1 MRSTAQSI
9 ARELALGLLTQQ
21 WQPRQLSPSRINGA
35 DELLQACLEEAIA
48 LREAG
53 QAQLSLELLQ
63 AAEQA
68 GLNSPWLLDNQA
80 RALVELEQRQAACE
94 LWSRLLEHSDR
105 TAAELAQTM
114 VELQEAS
121 LLNALGSVCAREG
134 WVPRHLN
141 DPQEGS
147 LIERALKEII
157 TSRDCAAAQLSL
169 DLAQATLEQ
178 GWSNPWLLDNQA
190 RALVHLQREAEA
202 LAIWEDLQHHS
213 DATLAAAATE
223 MVQLYAAR
231 VAERDLEQRCQQL
244 IAQGDRQ
251 QAETLLLQALSK
263 APTAPGLREL
273 LARLLRSGGENDLIS
288 QELGQREA
296 DLAVHERLLDA
307 LEEQLSVLQR

>member
-1 MRSTAQSI
+1 MSSTAQSI

-35 DELLQACLEEAIA
+35 DELLQACLGEAIA

-80 RALVELEQRQAACE
+80 RALVELEQRQAAYE

-105 TAAELAQTM
+105 TAAELAQSM
-114 VELQEAS
+114 VELQETN
-121 LLNALGSVCAREG
+121 LLNTLGSMCAHEG

-147 LIERALKEII
+147 LIERVLKEII
-157 TSRDCAAAQLSL
+157 TSRECDAAQLSL

-178 GWSNPWLLDNQA
+178 GWNHLWLLDNQA

-202 LAIWEDLQHHS
+202 LAIWENLQNHGDS
-213 DATLAAAATE
+213 NLAAAATE

-231 VAERDLEQRCQQL
+231 VTERDLERRCQQL

-251 QAETLLLQALSK
+251 QAERLLLQALSK
-263 APTAPGLREL
+263 APSAPGLREL
-273 LARLLRSGGENDLIS
+273 LARLLRISDKDDLIS

-307 LEEQLSVLQR
+307 LEEQLSGQRR